1 MAMMKG
7 ILASGMISAAALAVV
22 LPGAAAA
29 QGDIERFYKG
39 RTVGLII
46 GAAPGGGHDT
56 YARAI
61 ARHMPRHIPG
71 TPTLVPRNMP
81 GAGSGRA
88 ADFLFNQAPRDG
100 STFGAIFPGAI
111 MTPLVDPGRR
121 KRTEPEKFN
130 YLGTANKEVRVC
142 LGWTTA
148 PVRTFAEAF
157 KAEMLLGATAD
168 GGSTQ
173 DYALVFNDV
182 LKTRFKLIRGYQGS
196 NGIMLAIERGE
207 VHGLCGYAWT
217 SFKSQ
222 KADWL
227 AAKKVNVLVQLA
239 IGTDPELDRMGVPP
253 IWGFVKNADDRAVLE
268 LLLAQQVFGRPYVAP
283 PGVPAPFVK
292 ALRAAFAATMTDK
305 GYTADAM
312 KLNLEVEWGSG
323 EEVQQLV
330 EKVFATPPATVTRL
344 VKAME
349 GR

>member
-1 MAMMKG
+1 MG
-7 ILASGMISAAALAVV
+7 LAVLV
-22 LPGAAAA
+22 PGTAAA
-29 QGDIERFYKG
+29 QGEIERFYKG
-39 RTVGLII
+39 RTVNLVI

-71 TPTLVPRNMP
+71 TPTMVPKNMP

-88 ADFLFNQAPRDG
+88 ADFLFNQAPKDG
-100 STFGAIFPGAI
+100 ATFGAIFPGAI
-111 MTPLVDPGRR
+111 MTPLVDPKRR
-121 KRTEPEKFN
+121 KRMEPAKFN

-142 LGWTTA
+142 LGWATA
-148 PVRTFAEAF
+148 PVKTFAETF
-157 KAEMLLGATAD
+157 KTEMLLGATAD

-182 LKTRFKLIRGYQGS
+182 LKTKFKLIRGYQGS

-222 KADWL
+222 KSAWL
-227 AAKKVNVLVQLA
+227 AEKKVNVLVQLA
-239 IGTDPELDRMGVPP
+239 IGTDEELDKMGVPT
-253 IWGFVKNADDRAVLE
+253 IWTFVKDADDRAVLQ

-283 PGVPAPFVK
+283 PGVPAAMVK
-292 ALRAAFAATMTDK
+292 ALRAAFAGTMTDK
-305 GYTADAM
+305 GYAADAV
-312 KLNLEVEWGSG
+312 KLNLEVGWGSG

-344 VKAME
+344 IKAMK